1 MTFISAILHKTSQLF
16 TIAII
21 STMVFGTNITASA
34 DFLRIPYDVCE
45 LSKSYPTLATEVK
58 KGPLTQT
65 ALLVNCELVELFP
78 SITAAGNYY
87 TPIGQYT
94 IDYTYMQRETYLNN
108 PKEGTINLY
117 TPFWMTYTKMKG
129 DFGQYAGR
137 NLYGVHGAP
146 WRKHGEFTGEKEIY
160 IGGSHGCTNIEDA
173 NAAIIFEYVSQ
184 YKKRGQQV
192 KVVNY
197 TR

>member
-1 MTFISAILHKTSQLF
+1 MTFISAIKTSFL
-16 TIAII
+16 II
-21 STMVFGTNITASA
+21 PVILTLTFGSNIQASA
-34 DFLRIPYDVCE
+34 LEFRIPYEACE

-65 ALLVNCELVELFP
+65 ILLVNCKLVEWFP
-78 SITAAGNYY
+78 AITAAGKYY

-94 IDYTYMQRETYLNN
+94 IDYAFMQRETYLNN

-117 TPFWMTYTKMKG
+117 TPYWMTYTKMAG
-129 DFGQYAGR
+129 DYGQYAGR

-146 WRKHGEFTGEKEIY
+146 WRTHGEFTGEKEIY

-184 YKKRGQQV
+184 YKAKGQKV
-192 KVVNY
+192 KVYNY

>member
-1 MTFISAILHKTSQLF
+1 MSY
-16 TIAII
+16 I
-21 STMVFGTNITASA
+21 STIKSFLLLVPVILTLTFESNIQVNAES
-34 DFLRIPYDVCE
+34 FKIPYEACE

-65 ALLVNCELVELFP
+65 ILLVNCELVEVFP
-78 SITAAGNYY
+78 AITAAGKYY

-94 IDYTYMQRETYLNN
+94 VDYDYMQDVAILNN
-108 PKEGTINLY
+108 PREGTINLR

-129 DFGQYAGR
+129 DYGQYAGR

-146 WRKHGEFTGEKEIY
+146 WRSHGEFTGEKEIW

-173 NAAIIFEYVSQ
+173 NAEIIYSYVKEY
-184 YKKRGQQV
+184 KAKGQKV
-192 KVVNY
+192 KVLNY